1 MASGITIPAP
11 IPIPGLGQDH
21 GKRCS
26 SSAGEFL
33 RYTGIVSPVISTRR
47 KTGLLLLC
55 AAAFFLL
62 LSSCGMRSG
71 AGRDFI
77 PTAVAPLQASD
88 GSPELVLEKYWEL
101 QRTQP
106 RLADYQVDV
115 RIEAALPAMH
125 RSGALSATRILRGT
139 EDLSYKGAQ
148 FTGDDSV
155 KADVIVRYLNAEKE
169 SLRRPMNVALTAENY
184 KFTHRGVADYL
195 GRPVHVFEVTPKERR
210 LGLYRGELW
219 LDMQT
224 AQPLREFGRFVRNPS
239 VFLKDVDF
247 VRDYHLI
254 DGRALP
260 VRVITNMDTRLVG
273 PAEITVHMQNYSF
286 ELPPAPTDQQ
296 VSIGKSRKKSRNRLA
311 GLLE

>member
-1 MASGITIPAP
+1 
-11 IPIPGLGQDH
+11 
-21 GKRCS
+21 
-26 SSAGEFL
+26 
-33 RYTGIVSPVISTRR
+33 
-47 KTGLLLLC
+47 
-55 AAAFFLL
+55 
-62 LSSCGMRSG
+62 MRSG

-77 PTAVAPLQASD
+77 PTVVAPLEASD
-88 GSPELVLEKYWEL
+88 GSPELVLEKYWQM

-148 FTGDDSV
+148 FTGDESV

-169 SLRRPMNVALTAENY
+169 SLRRPMNVALTGENY

-195 GRPVHVFEVTPKERR
+195 GRRAHVFEVTPKERR

-273 PAEITVHMQNYSF
+273 PAEITVHMQNYDF
-286 ELPPAPTDQQ
+286 ELPPAPADQQ
-296 VSIGKSRKKSRNRLA
+296 VSIGKSGKKSRNKLA
-311 GLLE
+311 GLLQ